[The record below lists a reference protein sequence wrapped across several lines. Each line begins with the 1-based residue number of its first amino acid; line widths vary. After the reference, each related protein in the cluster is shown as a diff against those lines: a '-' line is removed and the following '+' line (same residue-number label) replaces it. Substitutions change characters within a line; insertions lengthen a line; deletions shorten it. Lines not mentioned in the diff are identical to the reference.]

1 MMLIRLAFSYVV
13 VDGFRPFSAAIVPK
27 LCLEFF
33 DMNLTCGQTTS
44 FFIAGCSNQRNNS
57 SSRRCGASPNECHD
71 EEECVTAVRLMQ
83 Y

>member
-33 DMNLTCGQTTS
+33 GMNLAHGQATS
-44 FFIAGCSNQRNNS
+44 LFIAGS
-57 SSRRCGASPNECHD
+57 SSQRINSR
-71 EEECVTAVRLMQ
+71 
-83 Y
+83 

>member
-33 DMNLTCGQTTS
+33 GMKLTYGPATP
-44 FFIAGCSNQRNNS
+44 FFIAGCSSQRND
-57 SSRRCGASPNECHD
+57 SR
-71 EEECVTAVRLMQ
+71 
-83 Y
+83 